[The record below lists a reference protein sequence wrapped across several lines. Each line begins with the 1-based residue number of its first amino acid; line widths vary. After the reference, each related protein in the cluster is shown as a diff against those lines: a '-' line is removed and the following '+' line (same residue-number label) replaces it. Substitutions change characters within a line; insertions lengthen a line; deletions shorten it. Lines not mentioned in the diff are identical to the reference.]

1 VPPLR
6 TLWFIFN
13 HKGHRDFS
21 QRAQKYINMKKS
33 ILLFVLCFGYLSSF
47 SQRHSNPD
55 SLAYELQ
62 RKKINQMLDERHK
75 KFGQYDESLKKHTGI
90 FGLQT
95 KKDIR
100 RSNNILMEI
109 ARTDDSIFIQT
120 KILLSYRTFQQQQAE
135 VKSSQAQDYSLGYMN
150 TINRLR
156 EQIDRL
162 KQEAAE
168 AQKHHEKAEH
178 AYVLAFVLMLG
189 SILLILFLKRFS
201 TA

>member
-1 VPPLR
+1 
-6 TLWFIFN
+6 
-13 HKGHRDFS
+13 
-21 QRAQKYINMKKS
+21 MKKFTFLV
-33 ILLFVLCFGYLSSF
+33 ILYLWHVPLFA
-47 SQRHSNPD
+47 QTKANPD
-55 SLAYELQ
+55 SLAYQLQ
-62 RKKINQMLDERHK
+62 REKINSMLDERHR

-100 RSNNILMEI
+100 RSNDILMDI

-156 EQIDRL
+156 EQINRM
-162 KQEAAE
+162 KQEAAD
-168 AQKHHEKAEH
+168 AQKHQSKIEH
-178 AYVLAFVLMLG
+178 TYVIAFVLMLG
-189 SILLILFLKRFS
+189 SILLILFIKRFS